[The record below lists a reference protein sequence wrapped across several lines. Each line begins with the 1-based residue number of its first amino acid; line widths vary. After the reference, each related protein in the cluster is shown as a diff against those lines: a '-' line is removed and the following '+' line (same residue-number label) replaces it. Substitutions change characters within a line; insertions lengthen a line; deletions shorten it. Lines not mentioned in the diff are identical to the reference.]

1 MSLKWKEISLL
12 LEEARPALV
21 GSTLQKIAQLR
32 ELANGET
39 FLFQG
44 FGSAGP
50 WRLWT
55 CLLQDHSCWV
65 LAGDDWEMVSQ
76 PEPTNFIMVLRK
88 RLMGR
93 RIVALEQVKGER
105 ILLMHFDESVSLLFE
120 LMPKRANIMLIENWD
135 REERTGRALQSFRQ
149 ASLETGGIYRV
160 AAAPAT
166 LSAAAQES
174 RDFALKE
181 GEAFPY
187 HHAVGEKY
195 WESVQKTGFS
205 AYQRLWRQVWK
216 SHSRKVN
223 TALENVKKDFQEAQ
237 EAELFQKRGLALV
250 SRLYELGAKTLPK
263 QKKIE
268 IDGLEIPLDPAKNYS
283 DNAEH
288 WFKKAKKLHR
298 AVGELEGRLQELEAK
313 AARTEVISKA
323 IEAAK
328 VDEDLDKLAKAFE
341 KEKLEI
347 PHRPTG
353 VEEKEAPEAK
363 LFLQVES
370 SDGFKILCGRN
381 QEENRQVTFRESK
394 GNDVW
399 MHAKGLPGA
408 HVVIKEQ
415 RNKTV
420 PLTTLL
426 EAAQLCLY
434 HSKIRKGK
442 RAEVD
447 YTARKHVRAVKG
459 TVAEVT
465 YTGNKTIYVE
475 ADPEELKKLMRG

>member
-12 LEEARPALV
+12 IEEARPALV
-21 GSTLQKIAQLR
+21 GSTLQKVAQLR

-50 WRLWT
+50 WRLWVS
-55 CLLQDHSCWV
+55 LLQDHSCWV
-65 LAGDDWEMVSQ
+65 LAGDDWEMQSQ
-76 PEPTNFIMVLRK
+76 PEPTNFVMILRK
-88 RLMGR
+88 KLMGR
-93 RIVALEQVKGER
+93 RIVALEQVRSER
-105 ILLMHFDESVSLLFE
+105 ILLMHFDENVSLLFE
-120 LMPKRANIMLIENWD
+120 LMPKRANVMLIEGWN
-135 REERTGRALQSFRQ
+135 REERTGRVLQSFRR
-149 ASLETGGIYRV
+149 ASLETGGIYRIQE
-160 AAAPAT
+160 APAT
-166 LSAAAQES
+166 LSAASQES
-174 RDFALKE
+174 REFELDRK
-181 GEAFPY
+181 EAFPY
-187 HHAVGEKY
+187 HHAVGQKY
-195 WESVQKTGFS
+195 WAGVEKTGYS
-205 AYQRLWRQVWK
+205 AYQKLWRQAWK
-216 SHSRKVN
+216 SHSRKVK
-223 TALENVKKDFQEAQ
+223 TALENVKKDFEEAK
-237 EAELFQKRGLALV
+237 EAESFQKKGMALV
-250 SRLYELGAKTLPK
+250 AHLYELGPKTYPK

-268 IDGLEIPLDPAKNYS
+268 LDGLEITLDSSKSYA
-283 DNAEH
+283 DNAEIF
-288 WFKKAKKLHR
+288 FKKAKKFHR
-298 AVGELEGRLQELEAK
+298 AVGELEGRLVELEAK
-313 AARTEVISKA
+313 AVKVEKVTKD

-328 VDEDLDKLAKAFE
+328 NDDELEKLSKEFE
-341 KEKLEI
+341 KEKIQVPE
-347 PHRPTG
+347 RPTG

-363 LFLQVES
+363 LFLEAES
-370 SDGFKILCGRN
+370 TDGFKILCGRN

-399 MHAKGLPGA
+399 MHVKGLPGA

-415 RNKTV
+415 RNKSV

-447 YTARKHVRAVKG
+447 YTARKHVKAIKG
-459 TVAEVT
+459 TLAEVT